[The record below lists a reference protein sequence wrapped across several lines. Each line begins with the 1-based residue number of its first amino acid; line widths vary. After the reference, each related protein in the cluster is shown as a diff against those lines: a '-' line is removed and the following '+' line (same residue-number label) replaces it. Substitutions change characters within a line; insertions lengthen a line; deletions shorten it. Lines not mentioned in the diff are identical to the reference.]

1 MKAHIK
7 HILLAVVCAW
17 SAGISAQHVNTMYF
31 LENTPMRHT
40 LNPAFQPVSKGYF
53 SLPVVGYM
61 SLWAGNNNLSLADLI
76 YVNPNNPNQTIT
88 ALHPEA
94 DRNALLDKLGRNTIL
109 HMDANINLLAF
120 GHRVRE
126 KGYWSVGITE
136 RIDLGAHLP
145 EGLFQFALG
154 GGMQD
159 IEGGLNHIDL
169 SGLNVGS
176 SVYTEIALGYS
187 HEINERWCVG
197 GKLKVLLGSMY
208 LGTDT
213 KSLGIDASI
222 DEWRLNGEMDVTMA
236 APVDFAAI
244 NRAESINDL
253 REMGLSTILGLNG
266 DATGI
271 ASFLPLLK
279 PSGLGAAVD
288 LGVTYKP
295 LKFMQVTAAI
305 TDLGFIRWNNS
316 NRTTMTI
323 DTTFTGAGEF
333 NYNDFVVDGQ
343 FSTDSLVNT
352 VVGNA
357 LGVLQSAHMS
367 MTDEKFNSLL
377 NMKLNIGVDFNFLN
391 NLIGVGVLSRTK
403 IVNRKAQEEVTVGVA
418 VRPFNWLNVALS
430 YSLIDNGHYSNF
442 GAGLSIM
449 PIDGLNLTVAADYIP
464 TFYTQGTPLPYHI
477 KGVNAAIGLTFVW
490 GTNSKKKKAVDE
502 SI

>member
-1 MKAHIK
+1 MKTNIK
-7 HILLAVVCAW
+7 QILLAVACAW

-53 SLPVVGYM
+53 SLPVVGYT
-61 SLWAGNNNLSLADLI
+61 SLWVGNNSLSLADLV

-94 DRNALLDKLGRNTIL
+94 DRSGLLDKLSGTTIM

-120 GHRVRE
+120 GHRVKE
-126 KGYWSVGITE
+126 KGYWTVGITE
-136 RIDLGAHLP
+136 RIDLAANLP

-159 IEGGLNHIDL
+159 IEGGNNHIDL
-169 SGLNVGS
+169 KGLNLGS

-187 HEINERWCVG
+187 HQINERWCVG
-197 GKLKVLLGSMY
+197 GKFKLLLGSMY

-222 DEWRLNGEMDVTMA
+222 DEWQIKGETEVTMA

-244 NRAESINDL
+244 NRAQSINEL

-271 ASFLPLLK
+271 ASYLPLLK

-316 NRTTMTI
+316 ARATLAM

-333 NYNDFVVDGQ
+333 QYSDFVVDGQ

-367 MTDEKFNSLL
+367 MTDERFNSLL

-403 IVNRKAQEEVTVGVA
+403 IVNLKAQEELTVGVA
-418 VRPFNWLNVALS
+418 VRPFNWLNVAVS
-430 YSLIDNGHYSNF
+430 YSLIDNGHYSNI

-464 TFYTQGTPLPYHI
+464 TVYTQGMPLPYHV

-490 GTNSKKKKAVDE
+490 GTNHKKKKAADE

>member
-1 MKAHIK
+1 MKTSIK
-7 HILLAVVCAW
+7 QILFAVACAW
-17 SAGISAQHVNTMYF
+17 SASISAQHVNTMYF

-40 LNPAFQPVSKGYF
+40 INPAFQPVSNGYF
-53 SLPVVGYM
+53 SLPIIGYT
-61 SLWAGNNNLSLADLI
+61 SLWVGNNSISLADLV

-88 ALHPEA
+88 ALHPDA
-94 DRNALLDKLGRNTIL
+94 DRSGLLNKLSGTTIL

-120 GHRVRE
+120 GHRVKD
-126 KGYWSVGITE
+126 KGYWSFGITE
-136 RIDLGAHLP
+136 RIDLGANLP
-145 EGLFQFALG
+145 EGLSQFALG

-159 IEGGLNHIDL
+159 LEGGYNHIDL
-169 SGLNVGS
+169 KDLNVGS
-176 SVYTEIALGYS
+176 SLYTEIALGYS
-187 HEINERWCVG
+187 HQINERWTVG

-222 DEWRLNGEMDVTMA
+222 DEWRINGEMDVTLA
-236 APVDFAAI
+236 APADFTAVSKAQ
-244 NRAESINDL
+244 SINDL
-253 REMGLSTILGLNG
+253 REMGLYTILGLNG
-266 DATGI
+266 DMASP
-271 ASFLPLLK
+271 ASFLQLLK
-279 PSGLGAAVD
+279 PSGFGAAID
-288 LGVTYKP
+288 LGLTYKP

-316 NRTTMTI
+316 ARATMTM

-333 NYNDFVVDGQ
+333 NYSDLMMDGQ
-343 FSTDSLVNT
+343 FRTDSLVSSAVN
-352 VVGNA
+352 NA

-367 MTDEKFNSLL
+367 VAEGKFNSLL

-403 IVNRKAQEEVTVGVA
+403 IVNRKAQEELTVGVA
-418 VRPFNWLNVALS
+418 VRPFNWLNVAVS
-430 YSLIDNGHYSNF
+430 YSLLDNGHYSNI

-464 TFYTQGTPLPYHI
+464 TYYTQGMPLPYHV
-477 KGVNAAIGLTFVW
+477 KGVNAAIGLSFVW
-490 GTNSKKKKAVDE
+490 GTNHKKQKTVDD